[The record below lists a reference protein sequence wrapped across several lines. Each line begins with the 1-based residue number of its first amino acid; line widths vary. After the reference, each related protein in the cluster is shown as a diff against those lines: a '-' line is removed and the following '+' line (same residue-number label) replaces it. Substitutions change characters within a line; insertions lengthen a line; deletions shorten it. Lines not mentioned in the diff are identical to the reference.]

1 MIMYNDAKAAF
12 EANYKPGDL
21 HPIMQAYHFTDV
33 VPGEKCNNGGEYGFY
48 THLYPSSLP
57 GVFEVVTSTTC
68 EISPCGTGVEGYQYF
83 TDDDIR
89 RMTAESDEVEE
100 RGCMY
105 P

>member
-1 MIMYNDAKAAF
+1 MLYKDAKSAF

-21 HPIMQAYHFTDV
+21 HPIMQAYHFTDD

-48 THLYPSSLP
+48 THLYPSTLP

-68 EISPCGTGVEGYQYF
+68 DFSTCNTGWKGYGYF
-83 TDDDIR
+83 TDDDVR
-89 RMTAESDEVEE
+89 QMQEESEAVEE